1 MKDKSS
7 NLYTV
12 CEFFLES
19 TGEKIMV
26 TPNGCK
32 FSLKRT
38 TKDQLLGSPH
48 KDQPSSSKWFWLG
61 FNLARH
67 KGDSDVC
74 LPETNV

>member
-48 KDQPSSSKWFWLG
+48 KDQPSSSK
-61 FNLARH
+61 
-67 KGDSDVC
+67 
-74 LPETNV
+74 